1 MAKEVAKENK
11 GELLFVTVDT
21 DEDDHK
27 RIMEFF
33 GMEVIKLLF
42 VLDICSSPLS
52 YKIKK
57 NYLLIS
63 HEFKD
68 LLIKINWDN
77 IRLIYCPI
85 LSFYSLVQILTAFFL
100 VYADLGKR
108 NV

>member
-1 MAKEVAKENK
+1 MFLSGKADNFAAQVDMAKEVAKENK

-52 YKIKK
+52 YKI
-57 NYLLIS
+57 
-63 HEFKD
+63 
-68 LLIKINWDN
+68 
-77 IRLIYCPI
+77 
-85 LSFYSLVQILTAFFL
+85 
-100 VYADLGKR
+100 
-108 NV
+108 